1 MKEILLSIELKP
13 TTVYI
18 AEHPDGLC
26 RVHLSPEADMTAPGG
41 GSAFEEELRA
51 EFVWVERL
59 GIVFSDPSG
68 TFASEDLD
76 KLVLF
81 SSKRMVLVSNSDTPE
96 YRVCEW
102 SELPVV

>member
-1 MKEILLSIELKP
+1 MSVESKP
-13 TTVYI
+13 TTVYV
-18 AEHPDGLC
+18 AEHPDGLY
-26 RVHLSPEADMTAPGG
+26 RLHLSPEEDMLSPGG

-59 GIVFSDPSG
+59 GIVFSGPSG

-81 SSKRMVLVSNSDTPE
+81 SSKRLVLVSDWDTPE
-96 YRVCEW
+96 YRACEW
-102 SELPVV
+102 SGLPVM